1 MQSPRSA
8 TALPSHDSY
17 VIQISKLGQFGL
29 NMMVFVCIVSAYFSP
44 IVMNVIVNVCDP
56 SVSKDLSIFVPIP
69 RGDSTVSSLRR
80 SFCFPSA
87 ALAIHCPFGVPGGR
101 LASANRRTWALFIH
115 WILKYSNIF
124 WDVIGS
130 STNRWW
136 FLNVQPFPGLPGFLS
151 LQMFRGNP
159 TRSSDGSLRPE
170 GSWSWVTQLRG
181 TVKESYLFQ
190 LYNIV

>member
-1 MQSPRSA
+1 MPGCITLYNCGNLFCSYIQIATHISHYHLLLSSWYWLFASLSGRRSAALADFLILGWMQSPRSA

-101 LASANRRTWALFIH
+101 LASANRRT
-115 WILKYSNIF
+115 
-124 WDVIGS
+124 
-130 STNRWW
+130 
-136 FLNVQPFPGLPGFLS
+136 
-151 LQMFRGNP
+151 
-159 TRSSDGSLRPE
+159 
-170 GSWSWVTQLRG
+170 
-181 TVKESYLFQ
+181 
-190 LYNIV
+190 